1 MPTIGLSLKCN
12 YIKGISPVVSS
23 SGQFIYGNNNTQSTI
38 YGVNTEYLDIR
49 QLSVSNGEC
58 FTDQDI
64 KANAKVCILGQ
75 TVVGYLFPNGGD
87 PVGKVVRFN
96 STPFRVVGVLKKKG
110 YNSMGM
116 DQDNLV
122 IAPYTTIMKRILA
135 QTYLS
140 EIQASAITEG

>member
-1 MPTIGLSLKCN
+1 M
-12 YIKGISPVVSS
+12 
-23 SGQFIYGNNNTQSTI
+23 
-38 YGVNTEYLDIR
+38 
-49 QLSVSNGEC
+49 
-58 FTDQDI
+58 
-64 KANAKVCILGQ
+64 
-75 TVVGYLFPNGGD
+75 
-87 PVGKVVRFN
+87 GKVVRFN